1 MRIEGPHHQV
11 QLAQVAEHFDAL
23 AGSLGFAI
31 DPGLFV
37 EALNDLARRLPPR
50 SLRPGYAPPV

>member
-1 MRIEGPHHQV
+1 MGGFNIFLYCLYVESIYPM
-11 QLAQVAEHFDAL
+11 
-23 AGSLGFAI
+23 LGFAI

-50 SLRPGYAPPV
+50 SLRPGCAPPV